1 LIINDNALRAVE
13 DVHQALFE
21 VAKQGIYY
29 QRVRVPGHEQR
40 AGPL

>member
-1 LIINDNALRAVE
+1 MWGLVAELTIH
-13 DVHQALFE
+13 HQALFE

-29 QRVRVPGHEQR
+29 QRVRVPGHEER